1 MNEEVYHIN
10 QKSES
15 KDIIKFYICGTT
27 FPDKKYRINRP
38 QSKVACIEYI
48 EEGSGTVYISG
59 EKLCPKAG
67 DSYFLQAGKNHLYFS
82 DQEQPWKKH
91 FINVSGKLIENL
103 VEGYGIGEISLFEGL
118 DTSEE
123 LKRIIEIAKSGA
135 DDCTKELIGIINEL
149 FLKMHN
155 HIKEKSEHRGIEAE
169 MKDFLNTQI
178 TSKFQINLLCKHIS
192 KSESQ
197 TIRIFKNA
205 YGITPYAYVL
215 GKKIDLAQKML
226 TGTNLSVKQ
235 IATKLCFVDEY
246 YFSNT
251 FKQKTGYTPTQ
262 YRKSHGNPDN

>member
-10 QKSES
+10 QKSET
-15 KDIIKFYICGTT
+15 KDIIKFYICGST

-48 EEGSGTVYISG
+48 EEGSGTVYIDG
-59 EKLCPKAG
+59 EKFCPKAG
-67 DSYFLQAGKNHLYFS
+67 DSYFLQAGKNQLYFS
-82 DQEQPWKKH
+82 DEKQPWKKH

-103 VEGYGIGEISLFEGL
+103 IEGYGIGENAHFEGL

-123 LKRIIEIAKSGA
+123 LKRIIELAKSGA

-178 TSKFQINLLCKHIS
+178 TSKFQIELLCKHIS

-226 TGTNLSVKQ
+226 TGTNLSIKQ

-262 YRKSHGNPDN
+262 YRRSHGGPDN